1 MKPHL
6 EYVFF
11 ILNILLQGCVR
22 LCWCFHRQSSVGHW
36 TVNIG
41 GVTDTCAG
49 PIISNLVMNIIQSTL
64 LVMVSLKTVRASI
77 KNNNGWTPIYGDSEY
92 KSRQH
97 FIINN
102 QNIFHHDSSL
112 EKPRERTVRRKIFSF
127 SGDANPISIPDSE
140 FFKNLREFSSSII
153 DSHANYF
160 VRIIQ
165 KIFGSRANVSY
176 DPEVKMV
183 SAFGLQFDIILALEQ
198 LFLTFTEFVAYTSTD
213 IIFRILWPV

>member
-1 MKPHL
+1 
-6 EYVFF
+6 
-11 ILNILLQGCVR
+11 
-22 LCWCFHRQSSVGHW
+22 
-36 TVNIG
+36 
-41 GVTDTCAG
+41 
-49 PIISNLVMNIIQSTL
+49 MNIIQSTL

-92 KSRQH
+92 KSRQN
-97 FIINN
+97 FIIV
-102 QNIFHHDSSL
+102 HHDSSL
-112 EKPRERTVRRKIFSF
+112 EKTRERTVRRKIFSF